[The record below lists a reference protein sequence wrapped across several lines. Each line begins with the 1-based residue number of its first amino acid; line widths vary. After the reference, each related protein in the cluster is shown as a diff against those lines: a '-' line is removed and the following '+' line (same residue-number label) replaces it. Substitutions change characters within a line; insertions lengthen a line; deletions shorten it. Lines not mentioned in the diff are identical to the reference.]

1 MLQHENAALKAV
13 VCEFVKDVQELGLD
27 GVGDV
32 QVLNIPKLKFDTS
45 YGKRHDIMMHFVEMM
60 SKGLIECTEKRL
72 TEYLSETT
80 NLGSVEAVRSLYYR
94 CQSEY
99 AKVAL

>member
-1 MLQHENAALKAV
+1 MKAV
-13 VCEFVKDVQELGLD
+13 VSEFVKNVQEQGLVE
-27 GVGDV
+27 VGDV
-32 QVLNIPKLKFDTS
+32 RILNSTKLKFDIS

-60 SKGLIECTEKRL
+60 SKGLLECTEKRL

-99 AKVAL
+99 VRK